1 VLANANSSPSVNIAS
16 KQEYLSE
23 RGDIFVYNK
32 SMENANDNNQG
43 YASIL
48 DDSNDAAPAG
58 PAPAPTPT
66 PDSAPASEPAPI
78 AEMQPTPAPAPA
90 PEPQPTQYQTLTQT
104 SVAPVSTATAPEAP
118 KKKSK
123 APIIIVVVLL
133 VVLLTGGGIAAALI
147 LPGMQKKNQF
157 MDTASSLIE
166 KVKAQDDDKLI
177 YFLRDLKKIQ
187 DGLDTSP
194 YGLEY
199 RANSFATRI
208 AGNVTLCL
216 TDGENR
222 ITNYSGEL
230 TIEEEGDCTYNL
242 TDNDA
247 VEYLINYY
255 KKNKGLNISK
265 SDVKKVADEFIINT
279 DKGVIY
285 SSVSLSKNT
294 IAIED
299 DIDTLDEDLEDIVD
313 LADIIKNRTF
323 KMLGI
328 SKFDNK
334 SHVYDVTVYEDDG
347 VIMVKTDYKI
357 SDATKY
363 LEGLQSYLTNKKL
376 QNAKIGVA
384 RILSFGDIS
393 NLRIENDYILGL
405 YYQEGKTTIKTL
417 AQKETADKEIDE
429 IEEE

>member
-1 VLANANSSPSVNIAS
+1 M
-16 KQEYLSE
+16 
-23 RGDIFVYNK
+23 YNK

-104 SVAPVSTATAPEAP
+104 SVAPVPTATAPEAP

-384 RILSFGDIS
+384 CILSFGDIS